1 MSIPENLNNILK
13 ELPVNTKLVAITK
26 NKTEDKIMEAYNA
39 GHRVFGENRMQ
50 ELVKKYENLPKD
62 IEWHMVGHLQTNK
75 VKYIAP
81 FVSLIHSVDSK
92 KLLAVINKEALRNN
106 RTIACLF
113 QLRIAKEE
121 TKFGI
126 TFKEI
131 TDIIA
136 SEDFKDFKNVTVNGL
151 MGMATFT
158 DDREL
163 VISEFRYLAECFEEL
178 KSSFFKS
185 SEHFKELSMG
195 MSDDYKLALE
205 QGATIV
211 RIGSRI
217 FGMKLS

>member
-26 NKTEDKIMEAYNA
+26 NRSENKIMEAYNT
-39 GHRVFGENRMQ
+39 GHRAFGENRVQ
-50 ELVKKYENLPKD
+50 ELVRKYENLPKD

-92 KLLAVINKEALRNN
+92 KLLAVLNKEALRNN
-106 RTIACLF
+106 RTIACLL

-121 TKFGI
+121 TKFGM

-131 TDIIA
+131 TDIIG
-136 SEDFKDFKNVTVNGL
+136 SGDFKDFRNVSVNGL
-151 MGMATFT
+151 MGMATFS
-158 DDREL
+158 DDKDL
-163 VISEFRYLAECFEEL
+163 VSSEFRYLAKCFEEL
-178 KSSFFKS
+178 KSSFFRT

-195 MSDDYKLALE
+195 MSDDYQLALE
-205 QGATIV
+205 RGATIV
-211 RIGSRI
+211 RIGSRV
-217 FGMKLS
+217 FSMK

>member
-1 MSIPENLNNILK
+1 MSIPENLNNLLK
-13 ELPVNTKLVAITK
+13 ELPGNTKLVAITK
-26 NKTEDKIMEAYNA
+26 NKSEDKIIEAYNA
-39 GHRVFGENRMQ
+39 GHRVFGENRVQ
-50 ELVKKYENLPKD
+50 ELVRKYENLPKD

-92 KLLAVINKEALRNN
+92 KLLAVINREALRNN
-106 RTIACLF
+106 RSIACLL

-121 TKFGI
+121 TKFGL

-131 TDIIA
+131 TDIIGA
-136 SEDFKDFKNVTVNGL
+136 GDFNNFRNVSVNGL

-163 VISEFRYLAECFEEL
+163 VSSEFRYMAKCFEEL
-178 KSSFFKS
+178 KSSFFRT
-185 SEHFKELSMG
+185 SEYFRELSMG

-217 FGMKLS
+217 FGMR